1 MGWEPRAVPAGFRPM
16 KAALPLLA
24 LLASACAPTVTA
36 DAPPPVAMS
45 GWTPDTPLPAP
56 EGDLAH
62 IRAYAAANGFTYTPD
77 EERLALLNQFRWRA
91 EREAPA
97 SFQMVYG
104 DKGSL
109 HVNVKPPF
117 DRARILALAAPELRD
132 HLAIHKVRQNAAE
145 LAETQAA
152 LNAALATLD
161 GLEWISTYD
170 YKADRF
176 AVELSGAAN
185 RPRLEAVLP
194 PDIAPYVVIR
204 TSEGPL
210 LVY

>member
-1 MGWEPRAVPAGFRPM
+1 M
-16 KAALPLLA
+16 KAALALLA
-24 LLASACAPTVTA
+24 LLGSACAPTVTA
-36 DAPPPVAMS
+36 STPPPAAPS
-45 GWTPDTPLPAP
+45 EWTPDTPLPAP

-62 IRAYAAANGFTYTPD
+62 IRAYAAANGFTYTP
-77 EERLALLNQFRWRA
+77 EQERLALLNQFRWRA
-91 EREAPA
+91 DREAPA

-104 DKGSL
+104 DLGTL

-117 DRARILALAAPELRD
+117 DRAQILALAAPELRD
-132 HLAIHKVRQNAAE
+132 HLTIHKVRQNAAE
-145 LAETQAA
+145 LAEAQAR

-185 RPRLEAVLP
+185 RPRLEAALP
-194 PDIAPYVVIR
+194 HDIAPYVVIR

-210 LVY
+210 IVY

>member
-1 MGWEPRAVPAGFRPM
+1 M

-36 DAPPPVAMS
+36 DASTPVAMS
-45 GWTPDTPLPAP
+45 DWTPDTPLPAP

-62 IRAYAAANGFTYTPD
+62 IRAYAAANGFTYSD
-77 EERLALLNQFRWRA
+77 EEERLALLNQFRWRA

-104 DKGSL
+104 DRGAL
-109 HVNVKPPF
+109 HVNIKPPF
-117 DRARILALAAPELRD
+117 DRDQILALAAPELRD
-132 HLAIHKVRQNAAE
+132 HLAIHEVRQNAAE
-145 LAETQAA
+145 LAEVQAR
-152 LNAALATLD
+152 LNGALATLD
-161 GLEWISTYD
+161 GVEWISTYD
-170 YKADRF
+170 YRADRF

-194 PDIAPYVVIR
+194 PEIAPYVVIR